1 MKRPL
6 SLSMRALTATE
17 RTYLQ
22 PNRREMVQALSASWI
37 TLALGQSVMTTGCG
51 EGDIESDSES
61 SPPLASLSG
70 LSRGVTCPLDLTFNA
85 FEGTLPELDGYA
97 FVMGPIPWGDGTPIF
112 NGDGALMRFGIQSGE
127 LSVKTRRVLTPC
139 ALLDDASQGTPYAYQ
154 NRALIRESSA
164 FGARNFLNTAPIPTF
179 DGRLMAT
186 YDAGRPWEISPDL
199 LELTVPLGTHDQWRP
214 MIPPLTNAQRFQSQ
228 SMSTAHPTYDPHTRE
243 MFSVNFAPLVP
254 GLSAEPFFDVM
265 WWGDDGVVNCAP
277 IVDEQGAPCIITMSC
292 HQMHVTE
299 RYVVLIDS
307 AVLVEPEQLFGQ
319 DVTRPQS
326 AVTPIWVVPRA
337 DLQNGQPVTAQLYT
351 VPCES
356 AHFLA
361 AYDDSEGLELL
372 LVHQCSSDPSE
383 WVRPDDRQAHN
394 GQTVHSD
401 YVGLPV
407 SGADRLWL
415 GKYRID
421 TERKEVELENALHGD
436 KLWGITLWTQDPR
449 AGQHQ
454 LGEGWWVCQGWRPE
468 LYTER
473 IMDVYQQQEHRTLK
487 IDEMPSEAQPTR
499 LLRIDH
505 QSLEIIDEYM
515 LDDGYVPL
523 PPTFL
528 PASDNDRILTTGE
541 GSGSVL
547 TLVQGPE
554 GSELWFF
561 DALDLAKGPIAKA
574 RHDDLAFGFTLH
586 SAWLPS
592 LAPPSASYMRS
603 VIDELSE
610 RFSFLDQDARNLA
623 ENALR
628 RVFT

>member
-6 SLSMRALTATE
+6 SLSMRALNAKE

-22 PNRREMVQALSASWI
+22 PNRRDMVKALSASWI
-37 TLALGQSVMTTGCG
+37 ALSLGPITGCG
-51 EGDIESDSES
+51 DEQGEDDQDT
-61 SPPLASLSG
+61 SPPLPSLRA
-70 LSRGVTCPLDLTFNA
+70 LNQGVTCPLDLTFTA
-85 FEGTLPELDGYA
+85 FEGTIPDLDGYA

-112 NGDGALMRFGIQSGE
+112 NGDGALMRFNVQSGE
-127 LSVKTRRVLTPC
+127 INVKTRRVLTPC
-139 ALLDDASQGTPYAYQ
+139 ALLDDASKDTPFAYK
-154 NRALIRESSA
+154 NRAMIRESSA

-186 YDAGRPWEISPDL
+186 YDAGRPWEISPDN
-199 LELTVPLGTHDQWRP
+199 LELTTPLGTHEQWRP
-214 MIPPLTNAQRFQSQ
+214 MIPPLTDAQRFQSQ

-265 WWGDDGVVNCAP
+265 WWGDDGVVKRAHL
-277 IVDEQGAPCIITMSC
+277 IDEEGEACIITMSC

-299 RYVVLIDS
+299 HYVILIDS

-337 DLQNGQPVTAQLYT
+337 ELNNGQPVTAQLYT

-383 WVRPDDRQAHN
+383 WVRLDDRQAHN
-394 GQTVHSD
+394 GKEVHAD

-415 GKYRID
+415 GKYRIHP
-421 TERKEVELENALHGD
+421 ERGEVELERSLHGD
-436 KLWGITLWTQDPR
+436 ELWGITLWTQDPR
-449 AGQHQ
+449 VGQQQ

-473 IMDVYQQQEHRTLK
+473 IMGVYQQQDHRTLQ
-487 IDEMPSEAQPTR
+487 IDDMPSEAQPPR
-499 LLRIDH
+499 ILRIDH
-505 QSLEIIDEYM
+505 QKLEIIDEYI
-515 LDDGYVPL
+515 LEDGYVPL
-523 PPTFL
+523 SPTFL
-528 PASDNDRILTTGE
+528 PASEVDRALTTGE
-541 GSGSVL
+541 GSGAVL

-561 DALDLAKGPIAKA
+561 DALDIAKGPIAKA
-574 RHDDLAFGFTLH
+574 RHDELVFGFTLH

-592 LAPPSASYMRS
+592 LTPPEALYTRS
-603 VIDELSE
+603 VLDELSE
-610 RFSFLDQDARNLA
+610 RFSFLDQDARSLA
-623 ENALR
+623 ENVLQSQ
-628 RVFT
+628 FL